1 MPLTAAGMR
10 TLMRQMQEVQEHP
23 VDGVQ
28 VRPSDSMNEYH
39 FDVDGP
45 EGTPFAAGRFHV
57 VLIFDEQYPEVP
69 PKGFFRTKI
78 FHPNISE
85 RGDICVNTLKR
96 DWSPMLGLR
105 HILVVIR
112 CLLIEPNPESALNE
126 EAGRLILEEYAAYER
141 KAAMYTAINAARPNG
156 VPRFTLPEVKAEK
169 ASGSVTACASAG
181 AAADSGASATAAAA
195 AASASS
201 MANGGAPS
209 TATRGLTLS
218 EANCHPGSAT
228 AAEKAEK
235 SKKKAL
241 RRI

>member
-39 FDVDGP
+39 VDIDGP

-57 VLIFDEQYPEVP
+57 VLVFDEQYPEVP

-85 RGDICVNTLKR
+85 RGDICVNALKR
-96 DWSPMLGLR
+96 DWNPTLGLR
-105 HILVVIR
+105 HILAVIC

-141 KAAMYTAINAARPNG
+141 KAAMYTAINAARPTG
-156 VPRFTLPEVKAEK
+156 VPRISLPETVAAKPSSSTTVDATT
-169 ASGSVTACASAG
+169 SVD
-181 AAADSGASATAAAA
+181 ADSGATTVTT
-195 AASASS
+195 AASASPATS
-201 MANGGAPS
+201 DSALSA
-209 TATRGLTLS
+209 ATRKLTPS
-218 EANCHPGSAT
+218 ETNCHRGSAA
-228 AAEKAEK
+228 AAEKADK

>member
-1 MPLTAAGMR
+1 MPLTAIGMR
-10 TLMRQMQEVQEHP
+10 TLMRQMQEVREHP

-39 FDVDGP
+39 FDLDGP

-69 PKGFFRTKI
+69 PKGYFRNKI

-85 RGDICVNTLKR
+85 RGDICVNALKR
-96 DWSPMLGLR
+96 DWTPTLGLR

-126 EAGRLILEEYAAYER
+126 EAGRLILEDYAVYER
-141 KAAMYTAINAARPNG
+141 KAVMYTSINAARPNG
-156 VPRFTLPEVKAEK
+156 VPRFTLPEAREEK
-169 ASGSVTACASAG
+169 TSCRGTADASAPVN
-181 AAADSGASATAAAA
+181 AESSASATTT

-201 MANGGAPS
+201 TTNGGASSPAARRLTPS
-209 TATRGLTLS
+209 ET
-218 EANCHPGSAT
+218 NCHPASAT

>member
-28 VRPSDSMNEYH
+28 VRPADSMSEYH
-39 FDVDGP
+39 FDLDGP

-57 VLIFDEQYPEVP
+57 ALIFDEQYPEVP

-85 RGDICVNTLKR
+85 RGDICVNALKR
-96 DWSPMLGLR
+96 DWAPTLGLR

-141 KAAMYTAINAARPNG
+141 KAAMYTTINAARPNG
-156 VPRFTLPEVKAEK
+156 VPRFTLPEVQAEK
-169 ASGSVTACASAG
+169 ASSLVTADASAPVAG
-181 AAADSGASATAAAA
+181 ESGASSTTA

-201 MANGGAPS
+201 MANGSTPS
-209 TATRGLTLS
+209 TATRRLTLS
-218 EANCHPGSAT
+218 EANCHPGAAT

>member
-28 VRPSDSMNEYH
+28 VRPSDTLTEYH
-39 FDVDGP
+39 VDLDGP
-45 EGTPFAAGRFHV
+45 EGTPFAVGRFHV

-78 FHPNISE
+78 FHPNVSE
-85 RGDICVNTLKR
+85 RGDICVNALKR
-96 DWSPMLGLR
+96 DWSPTLGLR
-105 HILVVIR
+105 HILAVIR

-126 EAGRLILEEYAAYER
+126 EAGRLLLEDYATYER
-141 KAAMYTAINAARPNG
+141 KAAMYTDINARRPAG
-156 VPRFTLPEVKAEK
+156 VARFTLPEAAANPGAAGCAGLAGGAGDSTVDGTSSCSV
-169 ASGSVTACASAG
+169 SGSMSSSA
-181 AAADSGASATAAAA
+181 A
-195 AASASS
+195 
-201 MANGGAPS
+201 
-209 TATRGLTLS
+209 RRLTPS
-218 EANCHPGSAT
+218 EANCPPVSAA

-235 SKKKAL
+235 ARKEAEKKKKAL

>member
-23 VDGVQ
+23 IDGVQ
-28 VRPSDSMNEYH
+28 VRPSDSISEYH
-39 FDVDGP
+39 VDLDGP

-57 VLIFDEQYPEVP
+57 VLVFDEQYPEVP

-85 RGDICVNTLKR
+85 RGDICVNALKR
-96 DWSPMLGLR
+96 DWSPTLGLR
-105 HILVVIR
+105 HILAVIR

-126 EAGRLILEEYAAYER
+126 EAGRLILEEYATYER

-156 VPRFTLPEVKAEK
+156 VPRFTLSEAETEK
-169 ASGSVTACASAG
+169 ASR
-181 AAADSGASATAAAA
+181 SATADISTGVDANSGATLTTA
-195 AASASS
+195 GASLSLTTGDSVPSASARKL
-201 MANGGAPS
+201 AP
-209 TATRGLTLS
+209 S
-218 EANCHPGSAT
+218 EANCHRGPNAAT
-228 AAEKAEK
+228 DKVEK

>member
-28 VRPSDSMNEYH
+28 VRPSDTMTEYH
-39 FDVDGP
+39 FDLDGP

-78 FHPNISE
+78 FHPNVAE
-85 RGDICVNTLKR
+85 RGDICVNALKR
-96 DWSPMLGLR
+96 DWSPNVGLR
-105 HILVVIR
+105 HILAVIR

-126 EAGRLILEEYAAYER
+126 EAGRLLLEDYATYER
-141 KAAMYTAINAARPNG
+141 KAAMYTAINAARPEG
-156 VPRFTLPEVKAEK
+156 AARFTLPGEEGGESQAAAGGSAESSP
-169 ASGSVTACASAG
+169 SGSAHAGGSKLTVSA
-181 AAADSGASATAAAA
+181 
-195 AASASS
+195 
-201 MANGGAPS
+201 
-209 TATRGLTLS
+209 
-218 EANCHPGSAT
+218 EANCHPGSAA

-235 SKKKAL
+235 TKKAAEKKKKAL

>member
-28 VRPSDSMNEYH
+28 VRQSDSMNEYH
-39 FDVDGP
+39 FDLDGP

-85 RGDICVNTLKR
+85 RGDICVNALKR
-96 DWSPMLGLR
+96 DWSPTLGLR

-156 VPRFTLPEVKAEK
+156 APRFTPPEAKVEK
-169 ASGSVTACASAG
+169 ASSSVTADASAPVN
-181 AAADSGASATAAAA
+181 ADSGASATTP

-201 MANGGAPS
+201 MANSSAPS
-209 TATRGLTLS
+209 TATRRLTLS

>member
-28 VRPSDSMNEYH
+28 VRLSDSINEYH
-39 FDVDGP
+39 VDIDGP

-57 VLIFDEQYPEVP
+57 VLMFDEQYPEVP

-85 RGDICVNTLKR
+85 RGDICVNALKR
-96 DWSPMLGLR
+96 DWNPTLGLR
-105 HILVVIR
+105 HILAVIR

-141 KAAMYTAINAARPNG
+141 KAAMYTAINAARPKG
-156 VPRFTLPEVKAEK
+156 VPRFSLPETAAEK
-169 ASGSVTACASAG
+169 ASC
-181 AAADSGASATAAAA
+181 SATADTLMPVDAGRGAATATA
-195 AASASS
+195 AASASPTTDGS
-201 MANGGAPS
+201 APS
-209 TATRGLTLS
+209 AGARKLTPS
-218 EANCHPGSAT
+218 EANCHRVSAA